1 MMISADFKREK
12 LYQTNIA
19 IIRTMVKNGL
29 ITEDEYCQIDTMLLE
44 KYQPLLGRLQ
54 AGISP
59 KTLDNSALLS
69 DI

>member
-1 MMISADFKREK
+1 MTTADFKREK

-19 IIRTMVKNGL
+19 IVRTMKKNGL
-29 ITEDEYCQIDTMLLE
+29 ITEDEFCKIDTMLLE

-54 AGISP
+54 AGITL
-59 KTLDNSALLS
+59 KTLDNSALLR